1 MANIHGL
8 YSNNTNRQESDDSD
22 DEHNERYVGGV
33 SARGGGRYV
42 FPLCFFFLKFFKVF
56 FQTTFHRESFLRMMY
71 N

>member
-8 YSNNTNRQESDDSD
+8 YSNNNNRQESDDSD

-42 FPLCFFFLKFFKVF
+42 FSSFQFF
-56 FQTTFHRESFLRMMY
+56 
-71 N
+71 